1 MRMHPHRGVVRVVVE
16 AAVVTAVV
24 CQRHPGEEDDREDEH
39 DPGDDGDPCGAKKD
53 PGGLV

>member
-1 MRMHPHRGVVRVVVE
+1 MHDHRVVVAVVE
-16 AAVVTAVV
+16 AAVVAVV

-39 DPGDDGDPCGAKKD
+39 DPGDDGDPCRAKKD